1 MRRSSGFWAAG
12 TLRIAS
18 RSCSNKLARRFSVIL
33 LFRGESP
40 PGINSALELSMLGLV
55 RVMSSLLAI
64 GGREKETQDFY
75 IPLCNGAKITNSGCF
90 YAVFPSIPFRFV
102 EPRKAAPET
111 LQVSATSG
119 MTTRRFS
126 PWKSQMLQR
135 SHQFMWKTVLLETIN
150 SP

>member
-64 GGREKETQDFY
+64 RGREKETQNFY
-75 IPLCNGAKITNSGCF
+75 IPQHNDAKIISSGCF
-90 YAVFPSIPFRFV
+90 YVVFPNNPFRFA
-102 EPRKAAPET
+102 EQRKWLSKCYKY
-111 LQVSATSG
+111 LQLVIWQHRDFLNG
-119 MTTRRFS
+119 KVKCFNE
-126 PWKSQMLQR
+126 
-135 SHQFMWKTVLLETIN
+135 VIN
-150 SP
+150 LCGKLYFWRL